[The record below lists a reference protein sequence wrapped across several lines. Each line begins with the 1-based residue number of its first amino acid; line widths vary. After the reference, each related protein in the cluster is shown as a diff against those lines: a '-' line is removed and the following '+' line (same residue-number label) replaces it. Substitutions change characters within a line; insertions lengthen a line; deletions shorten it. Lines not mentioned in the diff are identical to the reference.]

1 VNLVLVLHK
10 QNILN
15 LEHLLDLQS
24 NVHSDIIAD
33 VSSQLRADVQSV
45 PS

>member
-10 QNILN
+10 HNILN
-15 LEHLLDLQS
+15 LEHLLQS

-33 VSSQLRADVQSV
+33 VSSQLGADVKSV